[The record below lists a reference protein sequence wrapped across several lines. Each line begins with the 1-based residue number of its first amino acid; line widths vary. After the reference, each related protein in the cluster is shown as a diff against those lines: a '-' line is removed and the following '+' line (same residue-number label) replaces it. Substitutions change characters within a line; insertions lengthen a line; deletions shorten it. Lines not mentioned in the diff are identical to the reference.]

1 MKNLQNKIELYKKEY
16 LEKVELFNINP
27 RNLAESNHR
36 ILAISTRINQLG
48 GFN

>member
-1 MKNLQNKIELYKKEY
+1 MNNLQNKIELYTKEY
-16 LEKVELFNINP
+16 LEKVELFNLNQG
-27 RNLAESNHR
+27 NLAECNHR